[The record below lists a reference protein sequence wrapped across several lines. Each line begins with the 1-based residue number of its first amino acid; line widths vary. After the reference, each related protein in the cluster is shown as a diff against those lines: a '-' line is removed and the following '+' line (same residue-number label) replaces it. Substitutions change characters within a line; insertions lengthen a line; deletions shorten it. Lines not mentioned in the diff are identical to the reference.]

1 MKKSLDWVNNMV
13 EKKYSPKYIKK
24 IVAMLEKH
32 EKEMN
37 KGVLR

>member
-1 MKKSLDWVNNMV
+1 MI
-13 EKKYSPKYIKK
+13 EKEYNTEYIKK

-37 KGVLR
+37 KMVLK